1 MLADI
6 VLTVSQSKRLI
17 AKGVAI
23 HPAVQRAR
31 QRGWLIIATGTT
43 NGYVVEE
50 VLGQPFDKYAYV
62 TGHVVPA
69 GFDSKTRLAPQ
80 NLPDVILHDGE
91 LVADVTRFEAARQ
104 LGPGDVFIK
113 GANALNYERKVAGVC
128 IGDTNGGTVGG
139 TLGPIIG
146 RRATLIIPVGLEK
159 LVAHDIL
166 ETARLL
172 GQGEE
177 TVNHVYPL
185 FPITGEIITEIEALA
200 LLCGVQARHVG
211 SGGIFGAEG
220 AVRLLLQ
227 GTPEKIEAALQLV
240 RGLQAEPAF

>member
-17 AKGVAI
+17 AKGVAA
-23 HPAVQRAR
+23 HPAVRRAR
-31 QRGWLIIATGTT
+31 ERGWLIISTGTT
-43 NGYVVEE
+43 DGYVVEE
-50 VLGQPFDKYAYV
+50 VLGRPFDKYAYV

-69 GFDSKTRLAPQ
+69 GFDSKTRLAPK
-80 NLPDVILHDGE
+80 NLPDVILRDGQ
-91 LVADVTRFEAARQ
+91 LVTGINRFEAARQ
-104 LGPGDVFIK
+104 LGPGDVLIK
-113 GANALNYERKVAGVC
+113 GANALNYDKKIAGVC
-128 IGDTNGGTVGG
+128 IGDPNGGTVGG

-177 TVNHVYPL
+177 AANHVHSL

-200 LLCGVQARHVG
+200 LLCDVQARHVG

-227 GTPEKIEAALQLV
+227 GAPERIEAALQLV
-240 RGLQAEPAF
+240 RKLQAEPAF

>member
-6 VLTVSQSKRLI
+6 VLTVAQSKRLI
-17 AKGVAI
+17 AKGVAA

-31 QRGWLIIATGTT
+31 RKGWLIISTGTT
-43 NGYVVEE
+43 DGYVVEE
-50 VLGQPFDKYAYV
+50 VLGQPIDRYAYV

-69 GFDSKTRLAPQ
+69 GFDSKSRLAPK

-91 LVADVTRFEAARQ
+91 IVSDVNRFEAARQ
-104 LGPGDVFIK
+104 MGPGDVIIK
-113 GANALNYERKVAGVC
+113 GANALNYDKKVAGVC
-128 IGDTNGGTVGG
+128 IGDPNGGTVGG

-146 RRATLIIPVGLEK
+146 RRATLVIPVGLEK

-166 ETARLL
+166 ETARFL

-177 TVNHVYPL
+177 AANRVYPL
-185 FPITGEIITEIEALA
+185 FPITGEIVTEIEALA
-200 LLCGVQARHVG
+200 LLTGVQARHVG

-227 GTPEKIEAALQLV
+227 GTPEQIKAALELV
-240 RGLQAEPAF
+240 EQIQKEPPF

>member
-17 AKGVAI
+17 AKGVAA

-31 QRGWLIIATGTT
+31 RQGWLVIATGTT
-43 NGYVVEE
+43 DGYVVEE
-50 VLGQPFDKYAYV
+50 ILGHPIDRYAYV

-69 GFDSKTRLAPQ
+69 GFDSSTRLAEK
-80 NLPDVILHDGE
+80 NLPDVVLHNGQP
-91 LVADVTRFEAARQ
+91 VTGMTRFEAARQ

-113 GANALNYERKVAGVC
+113 GANALNYEKRVAGVC
-128 IGDTNGGTVGG
+128 IGDRNGGTVGG

-177 TVNHVYPL
+177 EANRVYPL

-200 LLCGVQARHVG
+200 ILCGVRARHVG

-227 GTPEKIEAALQLV
+227 GEPERVEAALQLIQEV
-240 RGLQAEPAF
+240 QAEPPF

>member
-1 MLADI
+1 MLADV
-6 VLTVSQSKRLI
+6 VLTVAQSKRLI
-17 AKGVAI
+17 AKGVAA

-31 QRGWLIIATGTT
+31 RRGWLIITTGTT
-43 NGYVVEE
+43 NGYVIEE
-50 VLGQPFDKYAYV
+50 VLGQSFNKYAYV
-62 TGHVVPA
+62 TGHVVPT
-69 GFDSKTRLAPQ
+69 GFNSKARLAPQ
-80 NLPDVILHDGE
+80 NLPDIILHDGQ
-91 LVADVTRFEAARQ
+91 LVTEINRFEAARQ
-104 LGPGDVFIK
+104 LGPGDVLIK
-113 GANALNYERKVAGVC
+113 GANALNYDKKIAGVC
-128 IGDTNGGTVGG
+128 IGDPNGGTIGG

-177 TVNHVYPL
+177 VANHVYPL
-185 FPITGEIITEIEALA
+185 FPITGEIITEIEAFA
-200 LLCGVQARHVG
+200 LLCSVQARHVG

-227 GTPEKIEAALQLV
+227 GTPEKIEAALRLA
-240 RGLQAEPAF
+240 RELQTEPAF